1 MNEYRC
7 KGTITVF
14 LSLISVLFLS
24 LLCTTIESARIQGC
38 RAKAAAALDMGLF
51 SIFGEFEKELLERYD
66 VFFLDGAGGT
76 GKFSTDS
83 ICEKLQD
90 YMEYNVSPNKGH
102 LLKGYDP
109 FGLRMTGAQV
119 TGVQLATD
127 EKGGAF
133 YQQAVGFMKENLGTE
148 MVSSLLERAK
158 DAKKMEEAG
167 NLYKEREKTIG
178 EQLKQME
185 EEQKR
190 QEEEKQ
196 KIWEEQRKNAEARGD
211 ILPEQ
216 PKSEPQKVPASEN
229 PLNVIRKIK
238 RKSLMDLVLGEK
250 EISGKTLPGNS
261 PSRRI
266 CRKGTLPVEKKHS
279 GVTADLLFQ
288 EYLFGRFSLFTDE
301 KKEGVLDYELEYIL
315 CGKTSDEKNLKSIVN
330 RLLLMREGSN
340 FLYLT
345 NDLAKKSEVQAMAA
359 LLTGWIPVP
368 GITAV
373 TAYALLL
380 AWAYAESLLD
390 VRELLAG
397 GKVPLFKEADNWRVS
412 LEGIPKLL
420 DLLEGTD
427 GSCREGISYEGY
439 LQILFTLGNKKKYPM
454 RALDLIEGYLQSTS
468 GMSDFRADC
477 AVSKIAAKA
486 EFVIPPVFLKV
497 SNAYL
502 KTGITQQSYEAAGS
516 FAY

>member
-1 MNEYRC
+1 MREYRC

-14 LSLISVLFLS
+14 LSLLSVLFLS

-51 SIFGEFEKELLERYD
+51 SVFGEFEKELLERYD

-76 GKFSTDS
+76 GKFSADG
-83 ICEKLQD
+83 ICETLQD

-109 FGLRMTGAQV
+109 FGLRMTGVQV

-127 EKGGAF
+127 EKGNAF

-148 MVSSLLERAK
+148 MVSSLLEQTK
-158 DAKKMEEAG
+158 NAKKMEEAG
-167 NLYKEREKTIG
+167 KLYEEREKTIG

-190 QEEEKQ
+190 QEEEKK

-216 PKSEPQKVPASEN
+216 PESEAQSIPASEN

-238 RKSLMDLVLGEK
+238 RKKLMELVLGEK
-250 EISGKTLPGNS
+250 EISGKTLPGNL

-266 CRKGTLPVEKKHS
+266 CRKGTLPVDKKHS

-288 EYLFGRFSLFTDE
+288 EYLFGRFSMFTDE

-315 CGKTSDEKNLKSIVN
+315 CGKTSDGKNLKSIVD

-345 NDLAKKSEVQAMAA
+345 NDLGKRSEAQAMAA

-390 VRELLAG
+390 VRELMSG
-397 GKVPLFKEADNWRVS
+397 GKVPLFKEAASWKLS

-420 DLLEGTD
+420 ELLDNTD
-427 GSCREGISYEGY
+427 GSCKEGVSYAGY
-439 LQILFTLGNKKKYPM
+439 LQILFALGNKKKYPM
-454 RALDLIEGYLQSTS
+454 RALDLIEGYLRTKAQTS
-468 GMSDFRADC
+468 GFRADC
-477 AVSKIAAKA
+477 AVSKIEAKA

-502 KTGITQQSYEAAGS
+502 KTGITQQGYEVAGS